1 MSAPLQWSGLMSK
14 ILVLGGTAW
23 LSAEVARQAVTAGH
37 DVTCLARGSSSFPA
51 GVEEIRADRTA
62 PDAFD
67 AVAGDSF
74 DVIVDVARQP
84 GQVRSALASL
94 GSIGAHW
101 VFVSTGS
108 VYADS
113 DHLGGDESDPL
124 LAATEDDTVT
134 DEQYGAGKVACEK
147 AFAGADVE
155 VSILRAGLIGGPGDG
170 SDRLGH
176 WPAAFARA
184 VRPGAVD
191 LPVLVP
197 AVAEQPAQVVDVR
210 DIAAFALTAGLA
222 RRTGVFDVTGIP
234 STLGELVELSR
245 SAAGHRGEV
254 VTVGVEKL
262 VEAGVQYWS
271 GSDSLPLWLPQG
283 HALTTTRPSAAAVAA
298 GFARRPLSETIAD
311 TLADERE
318 RGVDRDRRSGLS
330 RVREDELLAA
340 FG

>member
-1 MSAPLQWSGLMSK
+1 MSTV
-14 ILVLGGTAW
+14 LVLGGTAW
-23 LSAEVARQAVTAGH
+23 LSAEVARQAVAAGH
-37 DVTCLARGSSSFPA
+37 DVTCLARGSGSFPA
-51 GVEEIRADRTA
+51 GVSELRADRTA
-62 PDAFD
+62 PDAYGGVRGGAFD
-67 AVAGDSF
+67 L
-74 DVIVDVARQP
+74 IVDVAQQP

-113 DHLGGDESDPL
+113 DHLSGDESDPL
-124 LAATEDDTVT
+124 LAAAEDDIVT
-134 DEQYGAGKVACEK
+134 DEQYGAGKVACEN
-147 AFAGADVE
+147 AFADVDVP

-170 SDRLGH
+170 SDRLGY

-184 VRPGAVD
+184 VRPGGVD

-197 AVAEQPAQVVDVR
+197 DVTEQPVQVVDVR
-210 DIAAFALTAGLA
+210 DIAVFSLTAGLA
-222 RRTGVFDVTGIP
+222 RAAGVFDVTGIP
-234 STLGELVELSR
+234 STLGGMVELSR

-262 VEAGVQYWS
+262 VEAGVQYWARP
-271 GSDSLPLWLPQG
+271 GSLPLWLPPG
-283 HALTTTRPSAAAVAA
+283 HALATMRPSAAAAAA
-298 GFARRPLSETIAD
+298 GFTRRPLIDTIRD